1 VPRAPPNSAKTPFDE
16 VAGVAMDPAN
26 QQLQCCIMSAIILAI
41 IGPATYWLNSII
53 LIPEKIPLSPAIGVS
68 LPRAIIDHSRTD

>member
-1 VPRAPPNSAKTPFDE
+1 
-16 VAGVAMDPAN
+16 MDPVE

-53 LIPEKIPLSPAIGVS
+53 LIPEKIGLSPAIGVAF
-68 LPRAIIDHSRTD
+68 AIDGCVGVSACGNPDV